1 MRVLDGIKVLDF
13 GRYIAGPYCAALL
26 GDLGADVI
34 RIEKREGSE
43 DRYLLPLTPGKDGA
57 TGDGAMFMQMNRN
70 KRSLTLDPMTEEGRR
85 IAHRL
90 AEEADVVIANLPPA
104 TLKAM
109 GLDYATLFAINPR
122 IILTTVS
129 AFGSTGPYA
138 DRVGF
143 DGIAQAM
150 CGAVYLSGTP
160 EQPIKSYAP
169 WVDFGTASLA
179 AFGTMAALY
188 ARAQTGRGQEV
199 QGALLSTALTFFNF
213 HLIEQAIL
221 KTDRVATLNRSQ
233 NSGPSDLFRAKDGFV
248 QITINGEPL
257 FRRWA
262 KLLGEPEWI
271 GDPRFASDQAR
282 GDNGEALSARMQRWF
297 SERSVAEALSALE
310 AARIPAGPVYSP
322 QQALDDGHVKAM
334 GLFQDVNY
342 PGLGLPAP
350 VAGTPVSL
358 SLTPGELRRRPPMLG
373 EHTDEILAAIGIGA
387 EEIARL
393 RAANV
398 V

>member
-1 MRVLDGIKVLDF
+1 MRVLEGIKVLDF

-34 RIEKREGSE
+34 RIEKRDGSE
-43 DRYLLPLTPGKDGA
+43 DRYLLPLTPGETGA
-57 TGDGAMFMQMNRN
+57 TGDGAMFLQMNRN
-70 KRSLTLDPMTEEGRR
+70 KRSLTLDPMKDEGRR

-90 AEEADVVIANLPPA
+90 AEQADVVIANLPPE

-109 GLDYATLFAINPR
+109 GLDYATLSAINPR
-122 IILTTVS
+122 LILTTVS
-129 AFGSTGPYA
+129 AFGAEGPYA
-138 DRVGF
+138 NRVGF

-179 AFGTMAALY
+179 AFGTMAALF

-199 QGALLSTALTFFNF
+199 QGALLSTALTYFNF

-248 QITINGEPL
+248 QVTINGEPL

-262 KLLGEPEWI
+262 KLMGEPGWT
-271 GDPRFASDQAR
+271 GDPRFSCDQAR
-282 GDNGEALSARMQRWF
+282 GDNGDALSERMQRWF
-297 SERSVAEALSALE
+297 SERTVSEALAALE
-310 AARIPAGPVYSP
+310 EARIPAGPLYSP
-322 QQALDDGHVKAM
+322 QQALDDAHVRAM
-334 GLFQDVNY
+334 GLFQDIAY
-342 PGLGLPAP
+342 PGLGAPAP
-350 VAGTPVSL
+350 VAGTPVRL
-358 SLTPGELRRRPPMLG
+358 SETPGELRRRPPLLG
-373 EHTDEILAAIGIGA
+373 EHTEEILRPLGIGA
-387 EEIARL
+387 EEIASL
-393 RAANV
+393 RRANV